1 MPDSQPFLEYELYLP
16 TISPQGTLYSQDIL
30 RQTRQELIDFFG
42 GLTDTRQKN
51 EGLWKIGGVT
61 VRDEIVI
68 WRILSNRGQAGD
80 QFIRNAKTELQKLLR
95 QNEILVVR
103 RQVERMFS

>member
-1 MPDSQPFLEYELYLP
+1 MPKLQSYLEYDIYLP
-16 TISPQGTLYSQDIL
+16 TVSPQGAIYSQDVL
-30 RQTRQELIDFFG
+30 QQSRQDLIDFFG

-68 WRILSNRGQAGD
+68 WRILSNRGPGGD
-80 QFIRNAKTELQKLLR
+80 EVINKVKRKLQEVLH
-95 QNEILVVR
+95 QSEILVVR
-103 RQVERMFS
+103 RQVERMLS